1 MDEKYWYSAIERH
14 RIHSNILITFG
25 FDMHTLVSLQIKTTE
40 KLYKNCYF
48 IKWIM
53 NLPSLVLTW
62 YFWTYG
68 VYSLSS

>member
-1 MDEKYWYSAIERH
+1 MDEKCWYSAIERH
-14 RIHSNILITFG
+14 MIHSNIFITFG
-25 FDMHTLVSLQIKTTE
+25 FDMHSLMSLQIIMTE

-48 IKWIM
+48 TKWIM

-68 VYSLSS
+68 VYSLSI